1 MEYCIFYVKNLTF
14 KYCADVTEISFQAD
28 SSSTLAATFDSMHT
42 KEYIVIGVCSLIL
55 GLIYVASVFLYIHM
69 KRKKINTKPE
79 KAKTRGGDSSSAELG
94 FSKND
99 QVTFGTG
106 FVRNDS
112 AYSLS
117 NLVDQPGSRRN
128 SSGIKEEMGIVKNNP
143 LLKHFPNLNDHN
155 GFASDLSN
163 SNSEC
168 EEKCEV
174 SIIFINNT

>member
-1 MEYCIFYVKNLTF
+1 
-14 KYCADVTEISFQAD
+14 
-28 SSSTLAATFDSMHT
+28 MHT

-69 KRKKINTKPE
+69 KKKKINTKPE
-79 KAKTRGGDSSSAELG
+79 NSKQRGDNSSSAELG

-117 NLVDQPGSRRN
+117 NLVEQSGSRRS
-128 SSGIKEEMGIVKNNP
+128 SSGIKEEMGVVKSNP
-143 LLKHFPNLNDHN
+143 LLKHFPNLNEHN
-155 GFASDLSN
+155 GFSSDLSN

-174 SIIFINNT
+174 SVF